1 MKRLLSLTILL
12 FWVISLAVPSL
23 LVAAMIEGRVVSGDE
38 PLAGVVVTAHASLD
52 FTTKAI
58 THSVVSDSDGLYQ
71 MELPPGTYALF
82 GWNDDQSQFA
92 FCGRNPVNLTTDSTW
107 VGLQAVPVETSKG
120 TLYNDDYSAAIEGQ
134 VLHDGS
140 PLAGAHVYLYLD
152 VAEDLKGQGYRLSL
166 PTAADGYFRFD
177 GLPES
182 NYYLVVRHRQ
192 NGQRVGPVQEGD
204 QFGIYPGNPLTAR
217 SGQVQ
222 HVKVHSVTKLKDAS
236 GSETFG
242 RATGPVL
249 SGRVVDPAGQG
260 VAGVHVFAYVDRVIG
275 HQRPAAI
282 STPTVAD
289 GRFLVNLPEPGTYY
303 VGARE
308 AYGDSPAPGE
318 LFGMYEESADHGLT
332 LEKGNN
338 LDNVRIVV
346 EPVAIF

>member
-1 MKRLLSLTILL
+1 MKRLLCLILL
-12 FWVISLAVPSL
+12 LAMPSL
-23 LVAAMIEGRVVSGDE
+23 LAAAVIEGRIVSGDE
-38 PLAGVVVTAHASLD
+38 PLPGVVVTAHTTLD
-52 FTTKAI
+52 FSTKVVA
-58 THSVVSDSDGLYQ
+58 HSVASDSDGLYR

-82 GWNDDQSQFA
+82 GWNDDQSRFA
-92 FCGRNPVNLTTDSTW
+92 FCGRNPVNLTKDSTW
-107 VGLQAVPVETSKG
+107 VGLQSVPVLAATTG
-120 TLYNDDYSAAIEGQ
+120 AYDDEYSAAIEGQ
-134 VLHDGS
+134 VMHEGS
-140 PLAGAHVYLYLD
+140 PLAGAYVYLYLD

-166 PTAADGYFRFD
+166 PTGPEGYFRFD

-182 NYYLVVRHRQ
+182 DYYLVVRYRQ

-204 QFGIYPGNPLTAR
+204 LFGLYPGNPLTAR

-222 HVKVHSVTKLKDAS
+222 QVKLSSVTKLKDAS
-236 GSETFG
+236 ESETFG

-249 SGRVVDPAGQG
+249 RGTIVDTLGQG
-260 VAGVHVFAYVDRVIG
+260 VAGVHVFAYVNRVIG

-282 STPTVAD
+282 STPTAAD
-289 GRFLVNLPEPGTYY
+289 GRFVVNLPEPGTYY

-332 LEKGNN
+332 LEKGHN
-338 LDNVRIVV
+338 LDGLRIVV

>member
-1 MKRLLSLTILL
+1 MRRLVFLILL
-12 FWVISLAVPSL
+12 MTMPSL
-23 LVAAMIEGRVVSGDE
+23 LTAAMIEGRVVSGDK

-52 FTTKAI
+52 FTTEPIAR
-58 THSVVSDSDGLYQ
+58 SAPSDSEGLYQ
-71 MELPPGTYALF
+71 MELPAGTYALF
-82 GWNDDQSQFA
+82 GWTDDRTRFA
-92 FCGRNPVNLTTDSTW
+92 FCGRNPVNLTEESTW
-107 VGLQAVPVETSKG
+107 VGLQSVPVATSEVDA
-120 TLYNDDYSAAIEGQ
+120 YDDDYSAAVEGQ
-134 VLHDGS
+134 VLHEGL
-140 PLAGAHVYLYLD
+140 PLEGAYVYLYLD
-152 VAEDLKGQGYRLSL
+152 VAEDLKGQGYRLSM
-166 PTAADGYFRFD
+166 PTGPDGYFRFD

-182 NYYLVVRHRQ
+182 DYYLVVRHRQ

-204 QFGIYPGNPLTAR
+204 SFGLFPGNPLTAT

-222 HVKVHSVTKLKDAS
+222 QVKLHGVAKLKDAS
-236 GSETFG
+236 ESETFG

-249 SGRVVDPAGQG
+249 RGAVVDTSGQG

-282 STPTVAD
+282 STPTAVD
-289 GRFLVNLPEPGTYY
+289 GAFVVNLPEPGTYY

-332 LEKGNN
+332 LEKGQN
-338 LDNVRIVV
+338 LDELRIVV

>member
-1 MKRLLSLTILL
+1 M
-12 FWVISLAVPSL
+12 
-23 LVAAMIEGRVVSGDE
+23 VSGDE
-38 PLAGVVVTAHASLD
+38 PLPGVVVTAHRSLD
-52 FTTKAI
+52 FTTKAVA
-58 THSVVSDSDGLYQ
+58 HSVASDNDGLYR
-71 MELPPGTYALF
+71 MSLPPGTYALF
-82 GWNDDQSQFA
+82 GWNDDQSRFA
-92 FCGRNPVNLTTDSTW
+92 FCGRNPVNLTEKSSW
-107 VGLQAVPVETSKG
+107 VGLQTVPVAAATTG
-120 TLYNDDYSAAIEGQ
+120 TYDDEYNAAIEGQ
-134 VLHDGS
+134 VMSGGS
-140 PLAGAHVYLYLD
+140 PLAGAYVYLYLD
-152 VAEDLKGQGYRLSL
+152 VDEDLKGQGYRLSL

-182 NYYLVVRHRQ
+182 DYYLVARSRQ

-204 QFGIYPGNPLTAR
+204 LFGLYPGNPLTAK

-222 HVKVHSVTKLKDAS
+222 QVQLHCVAKLKDATE
-236 GSETFG
+236 SETFG

-249 SGRVVDPAGQG
+249 RGRIVDLSGQA
-260 VAGVHVFAYVDRVIG
+260 VAGVHVFAYLDRVIG

-282 STPTVAD
+282 SVPTAAD
-289 GRFLVNLPEPGTYY
+289 GGFVVNLPAPGTYY

-332 LEKGNN
+332 VAEGEN

>member
-1 MKRLLSLTILL
+1 MKRLPGLMIWFLL
-12 FWVISLAVPSL
+12 LISLAMPSL
-23 LVAAMIEGRVVSGDE
+23 LLAAMIEGRIVSGDE
-38 PLAGVVVTAHASLD
+38 PLAGVVITAHSSLD
-52 FTTKAI
+52 FKTKALAR
-58 THSVVSDSDGLYQ
+58 SVVSDSDGLYQ

-82 GWNDDQSQFA
+82 GWSDDQSQFA
-92 FCGRNPVNLTTDSTW
+92 FCGRNPVNLTKESTW
-107 VGLQAVPVETSKG
+107 VGLQAVPVETS
-120 TLYNDDYSAAIEGQ
+120 TNTVYDDDYSAAIEGQ

-140 PLAGAHVYLYLD
+140 PLAGAYVYLYLD

-166 PTAADGYFRFD
+166 PTGTDGYFRFD

-204 QFGIYPGNPLTAR
+204 QFGIFPGNPLTAR

-222 HVKVHSVTKLKDAS
+222 QVKVHSVTKLKDAS

-249 SGRVVDPAGQG
+249 SGTVVNTSGQG

-282 STPTVAD
+282 STPTADD
-289 GRFLVNLPEPGTYY
+289 GRFVVNLPEPGTYY

-332 LEKGNN
+332 LEKGKN
-338 LDNVRIVV
+338 LADVRIVV